1 MSVTSAVVSGTMRF
15 LTRTSAIL
23 TGENLMRGSMY
34 KQQAPYRFGTW
45 KIPSGYSNQEIPL
58 PRSRGYLLKKEDGD
72 HGKIVYQLHG
82 GGYVS
87 VFSNLYN
94 ENAVRFSKLY
104 GDSDVFSLDYRTAP
118 EHTYPCA
125 LEDAIDGYHW
135 LLEQGY
141 GSENILFCGESAG
154 GGLCLSLTLWLRDHG
169 EPLPAGLVLSSPWT
183 DLAAEGESYST
194 KIREDAFFGSP
205 DVDKAP
211 RYPVPPVYAGDYD
224 LHEPYISPAYGDYT
238 GFPPMLIQT
247 GEAELLLSDSDTV
260 VRKAKEAGVEV
271 AYYTYPKMY
280 HTFNI
285 ITPNMA
291 ESKLAWSRTV
301 DWLGTHAKPTVNE

>member
-1 MSVTSAVVSGTMRF
+1 MSITSTIVSGTMRF
-15 LTRTSAIL
+15 LTRASAAI
-23 TGENLMRGSMY
+23 TGENLMRGAMY
-34 KQQAPYRFGTW
+34 KQQAPYKFGTW
-45 KIPSGYSNQEIPL
+45 KVPAGYSNQEIVL
-58 PRSRGYLLKKEDGD
+58 ANARGYLLRKEDEN
-72 HGKIVYQLHG
+72 HTHVVYQLHG

-94 ENAVRFSKLY
+94 ENALRLSKIN

-118 EHTYPCA
+118 ENTYPCA

-141 GSENILFCGESAG
+141 APENILFSGESAG
-154 GGLCLSLTLWLRDHG
+154 GGLCLSLALWLRDHG
-169 EPLPAGLVLSSPWT
+169 EAMPCGLMLSSPWA

-194 KIREDAFFGSP
+194 KIKEDAFFGSSSAE
-205 DVDKAP
+205 KAP
-211 RYPVPPVYAGDYD
+211 RYPVPPVYAGEQN
-224 LHEPYISPAYGDYT
+224 LHDPYISPAYGDYT

-260 VRKAKEAGVEV
+260 VQKAKDSGVDV

-291 ESKLAWSRTV
+291 ESRQAWGRTA
-301 DWLGTHAKPTVNE
+301 DWLRVKMQAAAQK